1 MQYLML
7 VCSNGVSTPEMAA
20 VMQQHTPAWVEEMDA
35 SGARLL
41 GNGLLG
47 PDSAKTVRV
56 RDGET
61 LISDGPFADTKEF
74 IAGFDII
81 DAENLDEAIAIAA
94 KHPVSWYSAIEL
106 RPFMPGLEVPKQWA
120 YADLRYLLMMFDGG
134 GGDAPEVEAEV
145 LATRDDWRATAA
157 AKLVVAHGLEHRD
170 NATTVRVRDGQ
181 LLLTDGPFAE
191 TKEFLAGIAVLNTDS
206 EQEAIEL
213 AAEFPLARFHMVEV
227 RPFWGG

>member
-7 VCSNGVSTPEMAA
+7 VCSDGVATPEIAA
-20 VMQQHTPAWVEEMDA
+20 TMQEHTPAWVEEMDS

-47 PDSAKTVRV
+47 PDAAKCVRV
-56 RDGET
+56 RDGQT
-61 LISDGPFADTKEF
+61 LVSDGPFAETKEF

-81 DAENLDEAIAIAA
+81 EAENLDEAIQIAA
-94 KHPVSWYSAIEL
+94 KHPVSWYFAIEL
-106 RPFMPGLEVPKQWA
+106 RPFTPGLEVPKQWA
-120 YADLRYLLMMFDGG
+120 YEDLRYLLMMFDGD
-134 GGDAPEVEAEV
+134 GDAPEVEAEV
-145 LATRDDWRATAA
+145 VDTRDDWRAQAGAT
-157 AKLVVAHGLEHRD
+157 LVAGHGLEHRD

-181 LLLTDGPFAE
+181 VLLTDGPFAE
-191 TKEFLAGIAVLNTDS
+191 TKEFLAGIAVLNTPS

-213 AAEFPLARFHMVEV
+213 AAKFPLARFHTVEV

>member
-7 VCSNGVSTPEMAA
+7 VCSDGVATPEMSAA
-20 VMQQHTPAWVEEMDA
+20 MQEHTPAWVEEMDS

-47 PDSAKTVRV
+47 PDAAKTVRV

-61 LISDGPFADTKEF
+61 LVSDGPFADTKEF

-81 DAENLDEAIAIAA
+81 EAENLDEAIAIAA
-94 KHPVSWYSAIEL
+94 KHPVSWYFAIEL
-106 RPFMPGLEVPKQWA
+106 RPFTPGLEVPKEWA
-120 YADLRYLLMMFDGG
+120 YDDLKYLLMIFDGG
-134 GGDAPEVEAEV
+134 GADAPEVEAEV
-145 LATRDDWRATAA
+145 VATRDDWRELAA
-157 AKLVVAHGLEHRD
+157 GKLVVGHGLEHRD

-181 LLLTDGPFAE
+181 VMLTDGPFAD
-191 TKEFLAGIAVLNTDS
+191 TKEFLAGIAVLNSD
-206 EQEAIEL
+206 EQQAIEL

>member
-7 VCSNGVSTPEMAA
+7 VCSDGISTPEINATMEE
-20 VMQQHTPAWVEEMDA
+20 HTPAWVEEMDS

-47 PDSAKTVRV
+47 PDAAKTVRV
-56 RDGET
+56 RDGQT
-61 LISDGPFADTKEF
+61 LVSDGPFAETKEF

-81 DAENLDEAIAIAA
+81 EVENLDEAIQVAA
-94 KHPVSWYSAIEL
+94 KHPVSWYFAIEL
-106 RPFMPGLEVPKQWA
+106 RPFTPGLEVPKQWA
-120 YADLRYLLMMFDGG
+120 YEDLRYLLMMFDGD
-134 GGDAPEVEAEV
+134 GDAPEVEAKV
-145 LATRDDWRATAA
+145 ADTRDDWRGQAGAA
-157 AKLVVAHGLEHRD
+157 LVVAHGLEHRD

-181 LLLTDGPFAE
+181 VLLSDGPFAE
-191 TKEFLAGIAVLNTDS
+191 TKEFLAGIAVLNTPS

-213 AAEFPLARFHMVEV
+213 AAKFPLARFHMVEV